1 MLSVNREHMGSMGRD
16 SKIFSVLTLLVA
28 VAAAIGTLMQVWVS
42 ASQEL
47 PIPKVQAENIAELRV
62 QLEERRQTLKDEV
75 QNLDSLINELS
86 LAKSALE
93 RSSNA
98 TPDVVEKVYD
108 SWWLSI
114 LKAFVIYILLVFTM
128 ILSVF
133 ALVIDLIGL
142 LWGYKFPLISG
153 LWEWSWTEVTIGWF
167 WSNTTAISSTISIV
181 VVLLSGMIFMAI
193 DDASKN
199 EDAECA

>member
-1 MLSVNREHMGSMGRD
+1 MGSMGRD

-62 QLEERRQTLKDEV
+62 QFEERRQTLKDEV
-75 QNLDSLINELS
+75 QNLDNLINELA
-86 LAKSALE
+86 LAESALE
-93 RSSNA
+93 RSSNVTHDA
-98 TPDVVEKVYD
+98 VEKVYD

-114 LKAFVIYILLVFTM
+114 LKAFAVYILLVFTM

-133 ALVIDLIGL
+133 ALVIDLVGL
-142 LWGYKFPLISG
+142 LWGHRFPLLSG

-167 WSNTTAISSTISIV
+167 WSNATAISSTISIV
-181 VVLLSGMIFMAI
+181 VVLLTGMILGAM